1 MNVNEHIKSTVDLKP
16 HKEALINIM
25 LTSQFINEQI
35 NSVLKP
41 FDLSTP
47 QFNVLR
53 ILKGQQKK
61 PANLSTI
68 QDRMISKMSNTTRIV
83 DKLID
88 KGLVMRQIC
97 KDNRRKIELFITP
110 QGETLLDQINPEF
123 ERQEQEITAG
133 LNPSDLHQLN
143 AYLNKLRTHE

>member
-1 MNVNEHIKSTVDLKP
+1 MNVKEHIKSSIDLKP
-16 HKEALINIM
+16 HKEALINVL

-35 NSVLKP
+35 NAILKP

-53 ILKGQQKK
+53 ILKGQHNK

-83 DKLID
+83 DKLIE
-88 KGLVMRQIC
+88 KKLVSRQTC

-123 ERQEQEITAG
+123 EHQEEKITAG
-133 LNPSDLHQLN
+133 LNQSDLNQLN
-143 AYLNKLRTHE
+143 TYLNKLRTYE